1 MVNSRCSKFLTLT
14 KPLAGILTVDMG
26 DEQDMWDEPEDEDMG
41 DEPEDE
47 DMWDEPYCGMY
58 ITHAH

>member
-1 MVNSRCSKFLTLT
+1 
-14 KPLAGILTVDMG
+14 MG

>member
-1 MVNSRCSKFLTLT
+1 
-14 KPLAGILTVDMG
+14 MG
-26 DEQDMWDEPEDEDMG
+26 DEQDMWDAPEDEDMG